1 MNLLNDVEETDD
13 ARLWR
18 GLRGFSQRLSEVLL
32 ALPASSPVLL
42 SGDWGAG
49 KTTALRAVQ
58 RHLAEHPAGRPTVW
72 FDAWRHETEPVLLPA
87 LMRAVWD
94 AAPADY
100 RAKRE
105 ARSLFRMLFQLAL
118 VVGTRVAPEL
128 LLGVGAKVAGGMMK
142 GLTAAAVSGDVAALG
157 DGGGAPEP
165 DASRLLWQQF
175 SALVSAAWGGKAPIV
190 LVDDLDRCGP
200 LVAVQL
206 LDGIRLLVTG
216 GAELHCNFVVALD
229 RSVMARAIGHKMK
242 GISGYDGNRYL
253 EKIFPV
259 AFAVP
264 TPYEGDAADLIA
276 EFLASGDDGDRQRSV
291 LMEVLSRPVFAN
303 PRLLKR
309 CINRYRLLAHFE
321 STLPTLAGAGSADA
335 ASLRRD
341 RAAATW
347 IAATERWPAARPLLL
362 RRDEGDWEA
371 LFKASSQASEP
382 AQGALDP
389 ELAALADEPGFLP
402 WLKKELGPGGANVA
416 LLREADQRLR
426 RWGM

>member
-1 MNLLNDVEETDD
+1 MKLLDDVEETDD
-13 ARLWR
+13 SRLWR
-18 GLRGFSQRLSEVLL
+18 GLHGFSQRLSEVLL

-49 KTTALRAVQ
+49 KTTVLRAVQ
-58 RHLAEHPAGRPTVW
+58 RHLATDAAGRPTVW
-72 FDAWRHETEPVLLPA
+72 FDAWRHENEPVLLPA

-94 AAPADY
+94 AAPEDY
-100 RAKRE
+100 RARRE
-105 ARSLFRMLFQLAL
+105 ARSLFRLLFQLAV

-128 LLGVGAKVAGGMMK
+128 LIGVGAKVAGGMMK
-142 GLTAAAVSGDVAALG
+142 GLTAAAVSGDVSALG
-157 DGGGAPEP
+157 GGGAPEP
-165 DASRLLWQQF
+165 DPSQLLWQQF
-175 SALVSAAWGGKAPIV
+175 STLVHGAWGGRSPIV

-200 LVAVQL
+200 AVAVQL

-216 GAELHCNFVVALD
+216 GAELRCNFVVALD
-229 RSVMARAIGHKMK
+229 RPVMARAIAHKMQ

-259 AFAVP
+259 TFAVP
-264 TPYEGDAADLIA
+264 TPYEQDAADLIA
-276 EFLASGDDGDRQRSV
+276 SLLASFDDGERHRSV

-309 CINRYRLLAHFE
+309 CINRYRLMVHFE
-321 STLPTLAGAGSADA
+321 SSLPTAGGATDA
-335 ASLRRD
+335 AALRRD

-347 IAATERWPAARPLLL
+347 IAASERWPAARPLLL
-362 RRDEGDWEA
+362 RREEADWEA
-371 LFKASSQASEP
+371 LFKAPRRVDEDFKEAT
-382 AQGALDP
+382 DP
-389 ELAALADEPGFLP
+389 ELAALASEPGFLP
-402 WLKKELGPGGANVA
+402 WLKRELRPGGADLA